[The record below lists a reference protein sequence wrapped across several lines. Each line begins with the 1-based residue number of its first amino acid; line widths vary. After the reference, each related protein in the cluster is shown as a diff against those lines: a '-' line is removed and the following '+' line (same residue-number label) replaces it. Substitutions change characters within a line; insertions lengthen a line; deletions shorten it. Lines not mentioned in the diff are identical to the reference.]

1 MEPGSTIIE
10 PVPAGTAGQKSK
22 NRTLTTIIMVAAAFI
37 LLVGAFSGGLIVGWA
52 MPDRQAQSD
61 TAVGNPFELFQSGA
75 ASSGAIP
82 KELETLFA
90 PFWETW
96 KLVHDQYVD
105 QPVDDTLMMR
115 GAIRGM
121 LESLGDP
128 HTSYMDPQEFEQT
141 NVSLQGEY
149 EGIGAWVDITGEYL
163 KIISPMPGSPAEK
176 AGLKPGD
183 VIIKVDG
190 EDMTGVSGD
199 LVLQRVLGPA
209 GTDVTLT
216 VQREETPEPF
226 DVTITRSKIN
236 MPSAK
241 GEMLKDNIAYVQVF
255 IFGEKTMPELR
266 SALKELLPQN
276 PKGLILDL
284 RGNGGGYLN
293 TAIDLLSEF
302 IPGRPVVMYE
312 EFGDGTRKEFKTS
325 RGGMATE
332 IPLVVLVDGGS
343 ASASEI
349 VAGAIQDLGR
359 GKLVGQTTFGKGS
372 VQNWI
377 PLENNQ
383 GAVRVTIA
391 RWLTPNGRQ
400 IHKVG
405 LEPDVV
411 VDLTEEDAKAER
423 DPQLDRAVDILL
435 GK

>member
-1 MEPGSTIIE
+1 MEQGSTIIE
-10 PVPAGTAGQKSK
+10 PVPAGTAGQKTK
-22 NRTLTTIIMVAAAFI
+22 NRTLTTLIMVAAAFI

-61 TAVGNPFELFQSGA
+61 AAAGNPFELFQSGA
-75 ASSGAIP
+75 ASSGATP
-82 KELETLFA
+82 QELETLFA

-96 KLVHDQYVD
+96 NLVHDQYVD

-121 LESLGDP
+121 LEALGDP

-176 AGLKPGD
+176 AGLKPED
-183 VIIKVDG
+183 VIVKVDG

-216 VQREETPEPF
+216 VQREGTPEPF

-236 MPSAK
+236 MPSAQGK
-241 GEMLKDNIAYVQVF
+241 MLEDNIAYVQVF
-255 IFGEKTMPELR
+255 TFGEKTMPELR

-325 RGGMATE
+325 RGGTATE

-359 GKLVGQTTFGKGS
+359 GKLVGKTTFGKGS

-377 PLENNQ
+377 PLDNNQ

-411 VDLTEEDAKAER
+411 VELTEEDVKAER
-423 DPQLDRAVDILL
+423 DPQLDRAVEILL

>member
-1 MEPGSTIIE
+1 MEQGSTIIE

-22 NRTLTTIIMVAAAFI
+22 NRTLTTLIMVAAAFI

-61 TAVGNPFELFQSGA
+61 TAAGNPFELFQSGA
-75 ASSGAIP
+75 ASSGATP
-82 KELETLFA
+82 QELETLFA

-96 KLVHDQYVD
+96 NLVHDQYVD

-121 LESLGDP
+121 LEALGDP
-128 HTSYMDPQEFEQT
+128 HTSYMDPQEYEQT

-176 AGLKPGD
+176 AGLKPED
-183 VIIKVDG
+183 VIVKVDG

-216 VQREETPEPF
+216 VQREGTPEPF

-241 GEMLKDNIAYVQVF
+241 GEMLEDNIAYVQVF
-255 IFGEKTMPELR
+255 TFGEKTMPELR

-325 RGGMATE
+325 RGGTATE

-359 GKLVGQTTFGKGS
+359 GKLVGKTTFGKGS

-377 PLENNQ
+377 PLDNNQ

-411 VDLTEEDAKAER
+411 VELTEEDVKAER
-423 DPQLDRAVDILL
+423 DPQLDRAVEILL